1 MRIHTQADQPG
12 WIVIADTWYPGWQA
26 WVDGRR
32 APVLRA
38 DYLFRGVPVDA
49 GEHELRLVYQ
59 PVSFWLG
66 AAITLITAV
75 LAGWVLLR
83 ER

>member
-1 MRIHTQADQPG
+1 M
-12 WIVIADTWYPGWQA
+12 
-26 WVDGRR
+26 
-32 APVLRA
+32 LRA

-59 PVSFWLG
+59 PASFWLG
-66 AAITLITAV
+66 AAITLITAI

-83 ER
+83 KR